1 MKMAN
6 VLSRV
11 KNISPK
17 NFDSERSKVL
27 IKKHAPGVVANIF
40 RYVFFLS
47 LSYVLIYPFLF
58 MILNSIMGVTDAYD
72 ATVTWVPKDPTL
84 EHYANAWKVFDIGT
98 VFTRTLIYEIVTAL
112 IQFMTCAVAAY
123 GMARF
128 KFKGQALLSGLM
140 ILNILVPSMMIII
153 PSYVQFSHLDF
164 LGILGVIED
173 LTGKTIAPNIIGT
186 PLVFYLPGLL
196 GVGLKGGLF
205 IYIYTQFF
213 KGLPKELEEAAWIDG
228 AGPWKTFLTIVLP
241 SSGSAMITVLLFSII
256 WHWNDLFL
264 AQMYMDNPTFSV
276 AISGFSETTVVS
288 QLNISG
294 GEASLIEVPI
304 LLAGCLM
311 FVLPLL
317 IFYLVIQRKFVASI
331 ATSGIVG

>member
-1 MKMAN
+1 MKFPN
-6 VLSRV
+6 L
-11 KNISPK
+11 KNI
-17 NFDSERSKVL
+17 DYDRSKLLV
-27 IKKHAPGVVANIF
+27 KKHGPGVVANIF

-47 LSYVLIYPFLF
+47 LSYVLIYPFIF
-58 MILNSIMGVTDAYD
+58 MIMNSIMGVADGYD
-72 ATVTWVPKDPTL
+72 ATVTWVPKEPTL
-84 EHYANAWKVFDIGT
+84 EHFASAFNVFNIYQT
-98 VFTRTLIYEIVTAL
+98 LPRTLIYEIVTAL
-112 IQFMTCAVAAY
+112 LQFITCAVAAY

-128 KFKGQALLSGLM
+128 KFKGQTLLSGLM
-140 ILNILVPSMMIII
+140 ILNILVPTIMIII
-153 PSYVQFSHLDF
+153 PSYVQFSHMDF
-164 LGILGVIED
+164 LGILGIFED
-173 LTGKTIAPNIIGT
+173 LFGKKIAPNIVGT

-256 WHWNDLFL
+256 WHWNDLFM
-264 AQMYMDNPTFSV
+264 AQMYLDNPTFSV
-276 AISGFSETTVVS
+276 AVSNFSQLTVVNE
-288 QLNISG
+288 LAISG
-294 GEASLIEVPI
+294 GEAALIEVPI
-304 LLAGCLM
+304 LLAGCLL

-317 IFYLVIQRKFVASI
+317 IFYLLLQRKFVASI

>member
-1 MKMAN
+1 MKKFKSLKDIDYQKSGLL
-6 VLSRV
+6 V
-11 KNISPK
+11 
-17 NFDSERSKVL
+17 
-27 IKKHAPGVVANIF
+27 KKHAPGVIANIF

-58 MILNSIMGVTDAYD
+58 MLLNSIMSITDSYD

-84 EHYANAWKVFDIGT
+84 ENFKDAWNVFNIHET
-98 VFTRTLIYEIVTAL
+98 LPRTLMYEIVTAL

-128 KFKGQALLSGLM
+128 KIKGRGILSALM
-140 ILNILVPSMMIII
+140 ILNILVPSMMTLI

-164 LGILGVIED
+164 LGIAGLIEKVVGTD
-173 LTGKTIAPNIIGT
+173 LRPNVIGT
-186 PLVFYLPGLL
+186 PWVFYLPGIL

-276 AISGFSETTVVS
+276 ALDGFQRTTVVS
-288 QLNISG
+288 ELNTTG
-294 GEASLIEVPI
+294 GIASLKEVPI
-304 LLAGCLM
+304 LLSGCLL
-311 FVLPLL
+311 FVAPL
-317 IFYLVIQRKFVASI
+317 IAFYLIIQRKFVASI